1 MNRKPRISYYAHHM
15 GSGHLRHAQRL
26 AATGLA
32 ELQVASTG
40 TASRKLFADNVQY
53 VPLEADE
60 GSSQLHFAPISGH
73 LHYAPTGK
81 PIVERFAALN
91 AGWKAFGP
99 DLVMVDVSVEV
110 ALFARLSGYRVA
122 LRRMPG
128 VRTDRPHRMAYDLAD
143 ALFAYY
149 PQHLEEPL
157 HRDSYAQKSYY
168 LGTPAPHAARPVATR
183 ASDRAPAQDCE
194 GTRRVVVQTSLAA
207 SVDSSRLV
215 EAAVRSPS
223 WSWEVIGSVHGATDR
238 LPENLRLHGTVE
250 HPEQWL
256 DAADVVISSSGHN
269 AVAAAAASKRPT
281 MLIPEE
287 RPHAEQ
293 AVFARMLH
301 EAGGCAML
309 ESWDEPVDWEGT
321 LAKVAGRDG
330 SALAR
335 TLLVSQDEFTAG
347 VRRMFSSLCE
357 S

>member
-1 MNRKPRISYYAHHM
+1 MKRKLRISYYAHHM

-26 AATGLA
+26 AATGLV

-40 TASRKLFADNVQY
+40 TSSQRLFEDNVQY
-53 VPLEADE
+53 VPLAADE
-60 GSSQLHFAPISGH
+60 GSSQLRFAPTSGH

-81 PIVERFAALN
+81 PIVERFTTLN
-91 AGWKAFGP
+91 AGWEAFEP

-149 PQHLEEPL
+149 PQALEEPL
-157 HRDSYAQKSYY
+157 HRDSYAQKSFY
-168 LGTPAPHAARPVATR
+168 LGTPAPHPSQRSAPQSSDQIPVR
-183 ASDRAPAQDCE
+183 DC
-194 GTRRVVVQTSLAA
+194 GDTRRVVVQTSLAA
-207 SVDSSRLV
+207 AVDSSMLV
-215 EAAVRSPS
+215 QAAVRSPS
-223 WSWEVIGSVHGATDR
+223 WSWEVIGSVHGATDQ

-309 ESWDEPVDWEGT
+309 ESWDEPVDWEKKLT
-321 LAKVAGRDG
+321 HVAGTDG

-335 TLLVSQDEFTAG
+335 TLLVTQDEFTAG
-347 VRRMFSSLCE
+347 LQRMFSSLCD